1 MAAIPH
7 EARLGLVETILRIS
21 MRPTNDYS
29 SWLQYIACTV

>member
-21 MRPTNDYS
+21 MRPTNNDS
-29 SWLQYIACTV
+29 SS